1 MPHYVAMPFRL
12 REVVSFLDE
21 TLEISRFK
29 DYGTNGLQ
37 VEGAAEVD
45 TVVTGVSAS
54 LALLERANELS
65 ADLVV
70 VHHGLFWGGGLRSIT
85 GAMTPRIKALLAN
98 DMSLAAYHLP
108 LDKHARLGNNV
119 GIADAIGLAA
129 ARDAF
134 GDVRGVAL
142 GLAGSWPQ
150 PLTRDEAI
158 ARVANGVCDGTT
170 PRFVFAHGPAVVR
183 RVGICSGAASDLL
196 ESAAASGC
204 DLFITGELAERA
216 ADIARE
222 LQITLVAAGHYATE
236 VFGAMRLAEELRV
249 RFAGINAQFVAM
261 PNPL

>member
-70 VHHGLFWGGGLRSIT
+70 VHHGLFWGGGLSSIT
-85 GAMTPRIKALLAN
+85 GAMAPRIKALLAN

-158 ARVANGVCDGTT
+158 ARVANGVCDGAT

-196 ESAAASGC
+196 ESAAANGC

-236 VFGAMRLAEELRV
+236 VFGAIRLAEELRV
-249 RFAGINAQFVAM
+249 RFTGINAQFVAM